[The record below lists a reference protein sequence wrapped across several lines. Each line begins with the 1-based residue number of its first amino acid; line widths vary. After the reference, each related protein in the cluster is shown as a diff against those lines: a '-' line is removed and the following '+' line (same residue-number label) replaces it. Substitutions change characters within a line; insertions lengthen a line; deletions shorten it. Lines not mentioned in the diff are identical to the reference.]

1 MRINIYK
8 ASGAMRVGEE
18 RVRRLVRKALGDEGK
33 DFSEINVILAD
44 DQYLRGLNETWF
56 HKKRSTN
63 VISFNLGDVAE
74 IYVSQDRARDV
85 EELYYFI
92 LHGLLHVIG
101 YDHRDEK
108 ESLCME
114 KKCLEYLGHE

>member
-8 ASGAMRVGEE
+8 ASGSMKVRKGE
-18 RVRRLVRKALGDEGK
+18 VRRLVRKALGDEGK

-56 HKKRSTN
+56 RKKHSTN

-74 IYVSQDRARDV
+74 IYISQDSASDV

-101 YDHRDEK
+101 YHHRDEK
-108 ESLCME
+108 ESLNME
-114 KKCLEYLGHE
+114 KKCLEYLAHE